1 MKDKRLISLELS
13 EELLNKV
20 KAQAKKD
27 EISMSTFIRLALK
40 AYLKE
45 RDEK

>member
-13 EELLNKV
+13 EELLNKI

-27 EISMSTFIRLALK
+27 EISMSTFTFKLTQT
-40 AYLKE
+40 
-45 RDEK
+45 

>member
-13 EELLNKV
+13 EELLNKI

-27 EISMSTFIRLALK
+27 EISMSTFIRLAIK

-45 RDEK
+45 RDDQ